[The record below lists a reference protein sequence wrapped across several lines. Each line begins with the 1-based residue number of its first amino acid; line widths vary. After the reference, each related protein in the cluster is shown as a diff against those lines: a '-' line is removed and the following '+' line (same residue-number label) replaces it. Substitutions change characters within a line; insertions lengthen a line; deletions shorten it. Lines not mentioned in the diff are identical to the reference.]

1 MLDCKEEVPSEN
13 ELQLRT
19 RIAKAGNFH
28 DITKPVPIEPS
39 KYYQNHFI
47 LLTNLHFT
55 GSDTI

>member
-19 RIAKAGNFH
+19 RIVKAGNSH

-39 KYYQNHFI
+39 KCYQNRFI